1 MGSLGDGRG
10 SSLSKLAGVTFTLQ
24 YGTLRYVT
32 IRYITVIFNAFSFVC
47 TVDNKK
53 QREQDCTSDESKHS
67 EKPSRVVD
75 RSTFNLPRT

>member
-10 SSLSKLAGVTFTLQ
+10 SSLSKLCVTFTLQ
-24 YGTLRYVT
+24 YGTLLYVT
-32 IRYITVIFNAFSFVC
+32 IRYITIIFNAFSFVY

-53 QREQDCTSDESKHS
+53 QREQDGTCDESKHS